1 MTQHMGILSGFSRV
15 RSLAAGTEEF
25 IFALGWQS
33 HLQGCTCRGR
43 AAAAH
48 VRPGLIILRIAVNT
62 QRRPGSIAVLVAVLM
77 AALVAVSAISVDMS
91 RMLSLR
97 NELQFSADAGAHA
110 GAIQLIEPNDQSFTI
125 DTAAAYAVRYL
136 AMQGVV
142 RVDSVELGG
151 WDDMTRLFIPGLT
164 PFNAVRVVVSRRAPG
179 LLVSH
184 FGVNSPRIR
193 ARAVGWVQHDSTA
206 QIRRVMLTQ

>member
-1 MTQHMGILSGFSRV
+1 MELRSR
-15 RSLAAGTEEF
+15 RGT
-25 IFALGWQS
+25 
-33 HLQGCTCRGR
+33 
-43 AAAAH
+43 
-48 VRPGLIILRIAVNT
+48 
-62 QRRPGSIAVLVAVLM
+62 IAVLVAVVM
-77 AALVAVSAISVDMS
+77 TALLAVSAVSIDTS

-110 GAIQLIEPNDQSFTI
+110 GAIQLMEPNDPMQTTDVAMRYSMG
-125 DTAAAYAVRYL
+125 YL

-142 RVDSVELGG
+142 EVDSVELGG
-151 WDDMTRLFIPGLT
+151 WDDFSHVFIPGLT

-193 ARAVGWVQHDSTA
+193 ARAVGWLQRDSLATA
-206 QIRRVMLTQ
+206 GSPRIVLAQ